1 MAVLIL
7 ITGNRRAREQVR
19 KAYQRRGSDL
29 FLGKLSA
36 NAYVMKND
44 GKSLMWAWKEKRRNP
59 MFVDL
64 YAAEELRSWQ
74 IPEKI
79 RRAAEWKLDR
89 GKANYPRKGETL
101 KRENLPSLKEL
112 EEIEL
117 NFSVSSPRK
126 G

>member
-7 ITGNRRAREQVR
+7 IATHRRSREQVR

-29 FLGKLSA
+29 FLGKPA
-36 NAYVMKND
+36 PNVFVMKND

-64 YAAEELRSWQ
+64 YVAEELRSWQ

-79 RRAAEWKLDR
+79 RKASDWKLEKGR
-89 GKANYPRKGETL
+89 ANYPTRRATL
-101 KRENLPSLKEL
+101 RQENLPSLKEL
-112 EEIEL
+112 EAMEL
-117 NFSVSSPRK
+117 NFSPSSPGR